1 MSSNALA
8 VTGGGELTPEEI
20 LGKQTKVVNALRF
33 LINKKTVV
41 FVDKKTGKESR
52 HIEAMAWQSIAAA
65 FGVMPKITSVQEDEQ
80 GMLAHCVLTKFSTGE
95 IIGENSAYVGRD
107 EKQWY
112 GGRITGKNGAYE
124 LQKKPMNQIRS
135 CAQTRAIR
143 QAIKVALGHVA
154 IFLEEMG
161 VDPNQSAEERIE
173 EDKIAEETQALPPPP
188 TKIQWDEIAAK
199 KKASGVT
206 EKELIERFGPG
217 QRLTQETAAQVI
229 AHLDGVIASKEG
241 AVNG

>member
-1 MSSNALA
+1 MSNALA

-95 IIGENSAYVGRD
+95 VIGENSAYVGRD

-112 GGRITGKNGAYE
+112 GGRISGKNGSYE

-161 VDPNQSAEERIE
+161 VDPNQSAEERVE
-173 EDKIAEETQALPPPP
+173 EEKVIEETQALLPPMSPA
-188 TKIQWDEIAAK
+188 QWETIKAK
-199 KKASGVT
+199 KKLSGIT
-206 EKELIERFGPG
+206 NEEMINRFGPSDK
-217 QRLTQETAAQVI
+217 LTEESAKVVI
-229 AHLDGVIASKEG
+229 AHLDGLIASKEG

>member
-1 MSSNALA
+1 MSNALA
-8 VTGGGELTPEEI
+8 VTSGGELTPEEI

-41 FVDKKTGKESR
+41 FQDKKTGKESR

-95 IIGENSAYVGRD
+95 VIGENSAYVGRD

-112 GGRITGKNGAYE
+112 GGRISGKNGSYE

-161 VDPNQSAEERIE
+161 IDPNQSAEERVE
-173 EDKIAEETQALPPPP
+173 EEKVIEETQALPPPV
-188 TKIQWDEIAAK
+188 TKIQLATIAEKMTA
-199 KKASGVT
+199 AGVSA
-206 EKELIERFGPG
+206 EELARRFGPAG
-217 QRLTQETAAQVI
+217 KLTEEGAVVVI